1 MVKEICKGFAAKDIQ
16 SRCRNLREMK
26 DVFNELKVLPFEFR
40 LADLVG
46 VPGREECV
54 GLVDYSA
61 GVFLSRMCLPVGIH
75 LENRSGSG
83 TAVFT
88 VR

>member
-1 MVKEICKGFAAKDIQ
+1 MNP
-16 SRCRNLREMK
+16 SLREWIFFGGK
-26 DVFNELKVLPFEFR
+26 RASANPAGVAVLPFGFR

-54 GLVDYSA
+54 GLVDYFA
-61 GVFLSRMCLPVGIH
+61 GVFLFRMCLPVGIH